1 MNGALEEVG
10 MEQNVVCLE
19 SYLMMKRFCGYLG
32 AAKRYSTDLASCA

>member
-19 SYLMMKRFCGYLG
+19 SYMMMKCLCGYLN
-32 AAKRYSTDLASCA
+32 AVKRYSTDLASCA

>member
-19 SYLMMKRFCGYLG
+19 SYLMMKCFCGDLG
-32 AAKRYSTDLASCA
+32 AVKRHLTDLASCA